1 MPLRILFSC
10 FGATVRRALAGGA
23 VIAVLSAG
31 LAGCEGVPR
40 DTRATPPPPREPITT
55 GDEVYPAP
63 TSVRDTRPAARA
75 P

>member
-1 MPLRILFSC
+1 MPLRTLFSYIGDAMC
-10 FGATVRRALAGGA
+10 CALAGGA

-40 DTRATPPPPREPITT
+40 DTRATPPPPRQPIAT
-55 GDEVYPAP
+55 GDDVYPAP